1 MASPQAAPPH
11 PPLTGARLVIGTIA
25 VSLAVFMNVL
35 DTSIANVSIPTISGD
50 LGVSSDQ
57 GTWVITS
64 FAVANAI
71 SVPLTGWL
79 TDRIGQ
85 VRLFLASIILFVI
98 SSWMCGLSPTLP
110 FLLLSRVIQG
120 AVAGP
125 MIPLS
130 QTLLLA
136 SYPRARAP
144 AALAMWSMTTLI
156 APVAGPILGGWI
168 SDNISWPWI
177 FYVNIPV
184 GVAAA
189 LATYAIFRE
198 RDSVIKKAPIDT
210 VGLSLLVIWVGSLQV
225 MLDKG
230 KDLDWFSSTTIVALA
245 LVAAIGFAFFVIWE
259 LTAEHP
265 VVDLSLFRKRNF
277 TGGTV
282 ALSIGYGLYFG
293 NLVLLPLWLQTDL
306 GYTAT
311 DAGLVMAPVGV
322 FAILLSPVTGK
333 FLPRTDPRKIATARV
348 PRVRAVL
355 LDALALYDGRGYVVA
370 RATHARAGHRHGRL
384 FHSAR
389 VDHAVGAAGQPDR
402 GRVGPLKLRADHVRR
417 DRHLDLHDG
426 LGPQDDLSPCPVD
439 RARQCVRSDLQ
450 PVACPNGRDDGAR
463 HVAALRPLRQARQ
476 PASRAARRQRPVLL
490 VVVGVRR
497 AHCADLDHPARA
509 RGRRRFERGGIR
521 RALTPMRTAHEPCH
535 AAAKQKPGNA
545 NAGLLSLHGQRC
557 QLRAA

>member
-333 FLPRTDPRKIATARV
+333 FLPRTDPRKIATAAFLVFALCFWMRSRYTTGV
-348 PRVRAVL
+348 
-355 LDALALYDGRGYVVA
+355 DTWSLALPTLVQGIGMAGFFIPLVSITLSGLPGNRIAAASGLSNFVRIMCGGIGTSIFTTAWDHRTIFHHAQLTERASAFDPTFNQSLAQMGATTGLDMSQRYGLFDRLVSQQAAQLGVNDLFYLSSLVFVVLIA
-370 RATHARAGHRHGRL
+370 LIWITRPERAG
-384 FHSAR
+384 
-389 VDHAVGAAGQPDR
+389 
-402 GRVGPLKLRADHVRR
+402 
-417 DRHLDLHDG
+417 
-426 LGPQDDLSPCPVD
+426 
-439 RARQCVRSDLQ
+439 
-450 PVACPNGRDDGAR
+450 
-463 HVAALRPLRQARQ
+463 
-476 PASRAARRQRPVLL
+476 
-490 VVVGVRR
+490 
-497 AHCADLDHPARA
+497 
-509 RGRRRFERGGIR
+509 GGDSS
-521 RALTPMRTAHEPCH
+521 
-535 AAAKQKPGNA
+535 AAA
-545 NAGLLSLHGQRC
+545 S
-557 QLRAA
+557 AAH

>member
-1 MASPQAAPPH
+1 MAQPAAPH
-11 PPLTGARLVIGTIA
+11 PPLSGAQLVIGTIA

-79 TDRIGQ
+79 TERLGQ
-85 VRLFLASIILFVI
+85 VRLFLASIVLFVI

-110 FLLLSRVIQG
+110 FLLVSRVIQG

-136 SYPRARAP
+136 SYPRAKAP
-144 AALAMWSMTTLI
+144 LALSMWSMTTLI

-184 GVAAA
+184 GIVAAI
-189 LATYAIFRE
+189 ATWAIFRT
-198 RDSVIKKAPIDT
+198 RDSVIKKAPIDG
-210 VGLSLLVIWVGSLQV
+210 VGLALLVVWVGSLQV

-230 KDLDWFSSTTIVALA
+230 KDLDWFSSTTVVALA
-245 LVAAIGFAFFVIWE
+245 LTALIGFAFFVVWE
-259 LTAEHP
+259 LTADHP
-265 VVDLSLFRKRNF
+265 VVDLSLFKKRNF
-277 TGGTV
+277 TGGTI
-282 ALSIGYGLYFG
+282 ALSVGYGLYFG
-293 NLVLLPLWLQTDL
+293 NLVLLPLWLQTDI

-333 FLPRTDPRKIATARV
+333 FLPRTDPRKIATAAFVVFALCFWMRSRYTTGV
-348 PRVRAVL
+348 
-355 LDALALYDGRGYVVA
+355 DTWSLALPTLVQGIA
-370 RATHARAGHRHGRL
+370 MAGFFIPLVSITLSGLPGQRI
-384 FHSAR
+384 
-389 VDHAVGAAGQPDR
+389 AAASG
-402 GRVGPLKLRADHVRR
+402 LSNFVRIM
-417 DRHLDLHDG
+417 
-426 LGPQDDLSPCPVD
+426 C
-439 RARQCVRSDLQ
+439 
-450 PVACPNGRDDGAR
+450 
-463 HVAALRPLRQARQ
+463 
-476 PASRAARRQRPVLL
+476 
-490 VVVGVRR
+490 
-497 AHCADLDHPARA
+497 
-509 RGRRRFERGGIR
+509 GGIGTSIFTTAWDHR
-521 RALTPMRTAHEPCH
+521 TSLHHAQLTERASALDPTFTQSMTQLGSLGLDTSQRYGMFDRLVSQQAAQLGVNDLFYISSVIFIVLIALIWITRPERSGGGDSS
-535 AAAKQKPGNA
+535 AAA
-545 NAGLLSLHGQRC
+545 S
-557 QLRAA
+557 AAH